1 VSEPIRRLAVLGHPV
16 SHSRS
21 PAMQNAALEAVGL
34 APEWHYEA
42 IDVAPEDFA
51 AYVAGM
57 PAAGFVGAN
66 VTIPHKEAALALADE
81 RSAAAAAIGAA
92 NTLSFTAAGGV
103 RAANTDAPALIE
115 ALPIAARGRQ
125 ALVLGAGGAARAA
138 AWALREA
145 GAAVALWNRTAERAA
160 ALAAELDVAAV
171 PAGRPPRPERAEIL
185 VNATSVGL
193 GAADDPSSDVAGF
206 KAFGFGADQ
215 LHDRLVVVDL
225 VYGAAETELVRAAE
239 ERGATT
245 IDGLEILVRQGA
257 ASFAIWTGLD
267 PPLKAMRR
275 SARSQ
280 P

>member
-34 APEWHYEA
+34 ADRWRYEA
-42 IDVAPEDFA
+42 IDVAPEHFVA
-51 AYVAGM
+51 HVAGM

-66 VTIPHKEAALALADE
+66 VTIPHKQAALALADTA
-81 RSAAAAAIGAA
+81 SAAAAAIGAA
-92 NTLSFTAAGGV
+92 NTLSFTAAGV
-103 RAANTDAPALIE
+103 RADNTDAPALIE
-115 ALPIAARGRQ
+115 ALPIDARGRE

-145 GAAVALWNRTAERAA
+145 GATVALWNRTPVRAA
-160 ALAAELDVAAV
+160 ALASELDVGAL
-171 PAGRPPRPERAEIL
+171 PAGRPPHPERAEIL

-193 GAADDPSSDVAGF
+193 GAAGDPASDVAGL

-225 VYGAAETELVRAAE
+225 VYGAAETELVRAAK
-239 ERGATT
+239 ERGAAT

-267 PPLKAMRR
+267 PPLETMRR
-275 SARSQ
+275 SARPLQ